1 MNKNYELVMYYL
13 DKGFTADEIKKKA
26 IFSLTYY
33 KVIDKLAESY
43 NKSLASHVY
52 SDNPKIEGYNDDR

>member
-1 MNKNYELVMYYL
+1 MYYL
-13 DKGFTADEIKKKA
+13 DKGFTADEIKKKG

-33 KVIDKLAESY
+33 KVIDEIAESY

-52 SDNPKIEGYNDDR
+52 SDNPKIEGHNDDR